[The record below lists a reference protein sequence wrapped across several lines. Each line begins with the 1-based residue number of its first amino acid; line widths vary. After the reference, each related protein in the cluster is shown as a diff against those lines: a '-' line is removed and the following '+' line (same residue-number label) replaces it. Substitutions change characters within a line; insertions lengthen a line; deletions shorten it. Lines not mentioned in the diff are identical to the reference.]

1 MPLPLFRDPHARD
14 LTAWEAE
21 RVTIGYGDDVAGRG
35 SLSNQI
41 ARLVARALRDAKD
54 DGLDRGE
61 VAKLMTVRLGRP
73 VNVASI
79 DKWASEAAEEHRIP
93 LDAFAALVEATGQHA
108 LLGFLPGLF
117 GFAVV
122 QARYVDLIELQ
133 QLQEHEE
140 QVAARKAVLL
150 AKVKGRGR

>member
-1 MPLPLFRDPHARD
+1 MPLLRDPHVRD

-21 RVTIGYGDDVAGRG
+21 PVTIGYGDDVAGRG

-41 ARLVARALRDAKD
+41 ARLVGRALRDAKD
-54 DGLDRGE
+54 DGLGRAD
-61 VAKLMTVRLGRP
+61 VAKRMAERLGRP
-73 VNVASI
+73 VNLSSL

-93 LDAFAALVEATGQHA
+93 LDAFAALVDATGQHA

-122 QARYVDLIELQ
+122 HARYVDLIELQ

-140 QVAARKAVLL
+140 QVAARKAALL
-150 AKVKGRGR
+150 AKVRGRGR